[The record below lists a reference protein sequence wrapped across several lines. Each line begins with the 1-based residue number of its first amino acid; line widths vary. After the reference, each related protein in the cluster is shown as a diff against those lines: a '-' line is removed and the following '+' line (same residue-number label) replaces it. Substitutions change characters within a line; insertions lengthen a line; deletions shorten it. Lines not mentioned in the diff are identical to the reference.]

1 MQIITYTPKIILVKK
16 IIVILSVA
24 FSCLSAYP
32 QEFDTSPTIGLFAGA
47 INYQGDLKPN
57 SFTLKHSNLMLSLI
71 LRKPLNRWF
80 AIKTGVSIGKIEA
93 ADRFNRYYLQ
103 RRNLSFASNLKELYT
118 VLEAD
123 IFDISVKKLTPYAY
137 GGIVL
142 FHFSPF
148 TLDADNNKIYLQPL
162 STEGQGLPD
171 YPDRKIYKLT
181 QFAAAF
187 GGGLKVAVN
196 DCSSI
201 AIEFSQRKTFTDYL
215 DDVSTSYIDQNKLL
229 AARGQQAVALAYR
242 GDEVN
247 DGSPYPPDGEQR
259 GTPTEADWYYFIGIS
274 ADFRINCL
282 KEKLSAI
289 FQSSAGLFNRTRS
302 SRNQYYKRCPTMY

>member
-1 MQIITYTPKIILVKK
+1 VKK
-16 IIVILSVA
+16 IIVILSA
-24 FSCLSAYP
+24 TFCYLSACS

-80 AIKTGVSIGKIEA
+80 AVRTGVSIGKIEA
-93 ADRFNRYYLQ
+93 ADRFNRDYLQ

-123 IFDISVKKLTPYAY
+123 VLDISTKKFTPYAY

-142 FHFSPF
+142 FHFNPF
-148 TLDADNNKIYLQPL
+148 TQDANNNKVYLQPL

-171 YPDRKIYKLT
+171 YPDRKVYKLT

-187 GGGLKVAVN
+187 GGGIRVAVN

-215 DDVSTSYIDQNKLL
+215 DDVSTSYIDQNTLL
-229 AARGQQAVALAYR
+229 AARGPQAVNLTYR
-242 GDEVN
+242 GDEVHN
-247 DGSPYPPDGEQR
+247 GNPYPPDGEQR
-259 GTPTEADWYYFIGIS
+259 GTPTEADWYYFLGIS

-282 KEKLSAI
+282 KEKLLGI
-289 FQSSAGLFNRTRS
+289 FQSSAGLFSRTPGS
-302 SRNQYYKRCPTMY
+302 KNQYYKRCPTMY